1 MRTSFGKNLGKF
13 LMVAFL
19 VTTFGMP
26 KQGNAA
32 AKNNTATKENA
43 AAKNGAGA
51 DNAPINPNAVV
62 AKVFKELI
70 KESDISKALSA
81 IPAEITKNLTTKQLR
96 AAVLKNLIRQALLTS
111 EAKLAHMDKDASV
124 KKDMQAA
131 ADAVASQAY
140 MRKILQSR
148 VTSAAIEQYYQ
159 KFAAQ
164 LKGQKEY
171 KVGLIVCKDEDT
183 AKKALSEMAKGTDF
197 KVVASKYSGLP
208 DQVKERAAE
217 GMFIIKM
224 MLPPEVQKAVDSMK
238 NNDYTKTAIK
248 TTSGMYIVKLFDTR
262 PMKVPTLQELAGHI
276 RGLLMQEQ
284 TEKFLSDLE
293 KKANVVIYD
302 EEYKKEMEAQEKAI
316 NSARQQ
322 AAAAAAA

>member
-13 LMVAFL
+13 LMVTFL
-19 VTTFGMP
+19 VTAFGAP
-26 KQGNAA
+26 KQNSTA
-32 AKNNTATKENA
+32 AKNNAAAGNA
-43 AAKNGAGA
+43 AGEVG
-51 DNAPINPNAVV
+51 APINPNAVV
-62 AKVFKELI
+62 AKVSKELI
-70 KESDISKALSA
+70 KESDISKAISA
-81 IPAEITKNLTTKQLR
+81 IPPEITKNLTIKQLR
-96 AAVLKNLIRQALLTS
+96 AAVLKNLIRQSLLTS
-111 EAKLAHMDKDASV
+111 EAKSAHMDKDAAV

-148 VTSAAIEQYYQ
+148 VTASAIEQYYQ
-159 KFAAQ
+159 KFSAQ

-171 KVGLIVCKDEDT
+171 KVGLIVCKDDAT
-183 AKKALSEMAKGTDF
+183 AKKALAELAKGDDF
-197 KVVASKYSGLP
+197 KAVASKYSGLP

-224 MLPPEVQKAVDSMK
+224 MLPQEVQKAVDSMK

-293 KKANVVIYD
+293 KKANVTIYD

-316 NSARQQ
+316 NSAKQQ
-322 AAAAAAA
+322 AAAAVAAH